1 MKKIKVVYEW
11 ISPRGPLANNTNAD
25 LYHLASGLH
34 GVHVDATKG
43 GGAYL
48 WTQVFQYHRDM
59 FELSSPFGIQ
69 DGDFFIYDYQLH
81 HKWPYMDFFAKGA
94 ATGLL
99 ECVQMSHNVLHNIRF
114 LNGYLF
120 MDMAL
125 EAWVSPT
132 TFRAMHRYFDN
143 WSIPTN
149 KVIYQTG
156 ASNAADL
163 YDKFCRE
170 NNIPDNLRMKVF
182 SWDSQEWIWSVRY
195 ANEDYDNRKHID
207 LIEKTFMCLNYR
219 YRPHR
224 LDATMLFH
232 KLDLLKD
239 SFFTLPARNPEV
251 WHDAFR
257 TNINPAFKEK
267 IGITD
272 EELNALEQKLP
283 LRIDSLPESH
293 VNHFRMT
300 HDDQRE
306 LKEFYTKSLVAIIT
320 ETLAYDEAV
329 TETEK
334 TLKAIAHKQPFILIS
349 APKSLFYL
357 RSHGYQTFSQ
367 WWDESYDDIEDH
379 YDRMVAI
386 GKLCK
391 DIHSWDRNKR
401 AQFLEETKGVLQHNY
416 DKMKNTRLSR
426 LPEMWYTLLNLAQQT
441 GEK

>member
-34 GVHVDATKG
+34 GVQVDATKG

-99 ECVQMSHNVLHNIRF
+99 ECIQMSHNVLHNIRF

-251 WHDAFR
+251 WHDEFR

-272 EELNALEQKLP
+272 EELRALEQKLP

-306 LKEFYTKSLVAIIT
+306 LKEFYTRSLVAIIT

-334 TLKAIAHKQPFILIS
+334 TLKAIAHKQPFILVA
-349 APKSLFYL
+349 APKALHYL
-357 RSHGYQTFSQ
+357 RSHGYQTFSR
-367 WWDESYDDIEDH
+367 WWDESYDNIEDH

-386 GKLCK
+386 GNVCK

-401 AQFLEETKGVLQHNY
+401 AHFLEETKGVLQHNY
-416 DKMKNTRLSR
+416 DKMKSTRLSR

>member
-11 ISPRGPLANNTNAD
+11 VSPRGPLSNNTVAD
-25 LYHLASGLH
+25 LYHLASGLP
-34 GVHVDATKG
+34 GIHVDATKG

-59 FELSSPFGIQ
+59 FELCPASGIQ

-81 HKWPYMDFFAKGA
+81 HRWPYMDFFAKGSS
-94 ATGLL
+94 TGLL
-99 ECVQMSHNVLHNIRF
+99 ESIQMSHNVMHNIKF
-114 LNGYLF
+114 HNGYLF

-125 EAWVSPT
+125 EAWVSST
-132 TFRAMHRYFDN
+132 TFRAMHRYFDS
-143 WSIPTN
+143 WGIPTR

-170 NNIPDNLRMKVF
+170 NNISDEQRMKVF

-195 ANEDYDNRKHID
+195 ANEDYNNLKHID

-219 YRPHR
+219 YRSHR
-224 LDATMLFH
+224 LDMTMLFH

-251 WHDAFR
+251 WHDSFR
-257 TNINPAFKEK
+257 INVNPNFKEK
-267 IGITD
+267 IGLTD
-272 EELNALEQKLP
+272 EELMVLEQKLP
-283 LRIDSLPESH
+283 LKIDSLPDSH
-293 VNHFRMT
+293 SNHFRMT

-306 LKEFYTKSLVAIIT
+306 LKEFYTKSLVSIIT
-320 ETLAYDEAV
+320 ETLCYDEAV

-334 TLKAIAHKQPFILIS
+334 TLKAIAHKQPFILVA
-349 APKSLFYL
+349 APKALHYL

-367 WWDESYDDIEDH
+367 WWDESYDEVEDH
-379 YDRMVAI
+379 YDRIVAI
-386 GKLCK
+386 GKVCQ
-391 DIHSWDRNKR
+391 DINSWDRNKK
-401 AQFLEETKGVLQHNY
+401 AQFLEESKQILQHNY
-416 DKMKNTRLSR
+416 DKMKSTRFSR
-426 LPEMWYTLLNLAQQT
+426 LPEMWYQLHNMAQHA
-441 GEK
+441 

>member
-99 ECVQMSHNVLHNIRF
+99 ECIQMSHNVLHNIRF

-143 WSIPTN
+143 WNIPTN

-251 WHDAFR
+251 WHDEFR

-272 EELNALEQKLP
+272 EELRTLEQKLP
-283 LRIDSLPESH
+283 LKIDSLPESH

-334 TLKAIAHKQPFILIS
+334 TLKAIAHKQPFILVA
-349 APKSLFYL
+349 APKALHYL
-357 RSHGYQTFSQ
+357 RSHGYQTFSR
-367 WWDESYDDIEDH
+367 WWDESYDNIEDH

-386 GKLCK
+386 GNVCK

-416 DKMKNTRLSR
+416 DKMKSTRLSR

>member
-11 ISPRGPLANNTNAD
+11 ISPRGPLTNNTTAD

-34 GVHVDATKG
+34 GVHVDASKG

-59 FELSSPFGIQ
+59 FDLSSPFDIQ

-81 HKWPYMDFFAKGA
+81 HKWPYLDFFAKGA

-99 ECVQMSHNVLHNIRF
+99 ECIQMSHNVLHNIRF

-125 EAWVSPT
+125 EAWVSST

-156 ASNAADL
+156 ASNAVEL
-163 YDKFCRE
+163 YDAFCKQ

-195 ANEDYDNRKHID
+195 ANEEYDNKKHID

-224 LDATMLFH
+224 LDMTMLFH

-251 WHDAFR
+251 WHDVFR
-257 TNINPAFKEK
+257 NNIHPVFKEK
-267 IGITD
+267 IGITE
-272 EELNALEQKLP
+272 EELNVLEQMLP
-283 LRIDSLPESH
+283 LRIDHLPESH
-293 VNHFRMT
+293 ANHFRMT

-306 LKEFYTKSLVAIIT
+306 LTQFYTKSLVAIIT

-334 TLKAIAHKQPFILIS
+334 TLKTIAHKQPFILVA
-349 APKSLFYL
+349 APKALLYL

-386 GKLCK
+386 GNVCK

-401 AQFLEETKGVLQHNY
+401 AQFLEESKGVLQHNY
-416 DKMKNTRLSR
+416 NKMKSTRLSR
-426 LPEMWYTLLNLAQQT
+426 LPEMWYTLQNLAQQT
-441 GEK
+441 GEN

>member
-11 ISPRGPLANNTNAD
+11 ISPRGPLSNNTVAD

-48 WTQVFQYHRDM
+48 WTQVFQYHRDL
-59 FELSSPFGIQ
+59 FELSSPSGIQ

-81 HKWPYMDFFAKGA
+81 HKWPYMDFFAKGSS
-94 ATGLL
+94 TGLL
-99 ECVQMSHNVLHNIRF
+99 ESIQMSHNVIHNIRF
-114 LNGYLF
+114 HNGYLF

-132 TFRAMHRYFDN
+132 TFRAMHRYFDSWN
-143 WSIPTN
+143 IPTK

-170 NNIPDNLRMKVF
+170 NNITDDQRMKVF

-195 ANEDYDNRKHID
+195 ANEEYHNRKHID

-219 YRPHR
+219 YRSHR
-224 LDATMLFH
+224 LDLTMLFH

-239 SFFTLPARNPEV
+239 SYFTLPARNPEV

-257 TNINPAFKEK
+257 TNVNPNFKEK
-267 IGITD
+267 IGLTD
-272 EELNALEQKLP
+272 EELNVLEQKLP
-283 LRIDSLPESH
+283 LKIDDLPDSH
-293 VNHFRMT
+293 SNHFRMT

-306 LKEFYTKSLVAIIT
+306 LKDFYTRSLVSIIT
-320 ETLAYDEAV
+320 ETLCYDEAV

-334 TLKAIAHKQPFILIS
+334 TLKAIAHKQPFILVA
-349 APKSLFYL
+349 APKALHYL

-367 WWDESYDDIEDH
+367 WWDESYDNVEDH
-379 YDRMVAI
+379 YDRIVAI
-386 GKLCK
+386 GKVCQ
-391 DIHSWDRNKR
+391 DINSWDRNKR
-401 AQFLEETKGVLQHNY
+401 AQFLEESKSVLQHNY
-416 DKMKNTRLSR
+416 DKMKATRLSR
-426 LPEMWYTLLNLAQQT
+426 LPDMWYHLFDLAQHA
-441 GEK
+441 